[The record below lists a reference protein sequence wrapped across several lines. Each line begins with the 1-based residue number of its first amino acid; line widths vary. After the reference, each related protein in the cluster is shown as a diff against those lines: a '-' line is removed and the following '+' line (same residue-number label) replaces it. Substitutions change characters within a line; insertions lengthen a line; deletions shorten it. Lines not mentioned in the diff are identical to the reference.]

1 MRTTATKASSTGHP
15 AYQQSLPRAA
25 PSAARARDL
34 VRTVLAGWGL
44 DELADAGALLVSEL
58 VGNAVRHTRCRLIEV
73 TLTRSSPS
81 TVRIAVADRSHVPPV
96 PRTPDDGELSG
107 RGLLIV
113 EALTASWGTEPLP
126 WGKRVWGE
134 LVREDTG

>member
-1 MRTTATKASSTGHP
+1 VRTTTTTASPTGLP
-15 AYQQSLPRAA
+15 SYRRSLPRTA
-25 PSAARARDL
+25 PSAGRARDL
-34 VRTVLAGWGL
+34 VRCALAGWGL

-73 TLTRSSPS
+73 TLTRPEPS

-96 PRTPDDGELSG
+96 LRTRDDGEPGG
-107 RGLLIV
+107 RGLVIV